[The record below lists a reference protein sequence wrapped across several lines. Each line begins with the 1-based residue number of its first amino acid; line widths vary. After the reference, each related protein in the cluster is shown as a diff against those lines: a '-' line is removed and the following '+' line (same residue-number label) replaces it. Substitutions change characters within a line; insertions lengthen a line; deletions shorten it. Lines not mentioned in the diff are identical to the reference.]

1 MSAFARARERLRG
14 ERAAY
19 PQLGPGEKVL
29 AETPLGADVALLTD
43 RRLIVAGRNFENSFA
58 LAQVGLVRSAF
69 RRSSR
74 EIAIGAAIVLAGLL
88 LLAIAGPLR
97 TVLAAQIA
105 SFDSAGAESAGA
117 MLAASL
123 LRGARTV
130 VGYLPLAGFALGALG
145 LVRAAIGVLGRTT
158 VSVHAGGGELEY
170 SRRGRDRAL
179 EAFVREV
186 GHILPPPAPRFPVR
200 PAPES
205 AEAGTGKG

>member
-1 MSAFARARERLRG
+1 MSAFARAREGLRG
-14 ERAAY
+14 GRPAY

-29 AETPLGADVALLTD
+29 AEAPLGADVALLTD

-69 RRSSR
+69 SRSSR
-74 EIAIGAAIVLAGLL
+74 EIAIGTAIVLAGLL

-97 TVLAAQIA
+97 TVLAAQIT

-117 MLAASL
+117 TLAASL

-130 VGYLPLAGFALGALG
+130 IGYLPLAGLALGALG
-145 LVRAAIGVLGRTT
+145 LVRAALGVLGQTT
-158 VSVHAGGGELEY
+158 VSVHAGGGELQY

-186 GHILPPPAPRFPVR
+186 EKALPPPRPPLRTAVAPPAGETGEPVH
-200 PAPES
+200 
-205 AEAGTGKG
+205 